1 MSTSPMSAISRSNG
15 TWARGVNAVLGMWL
29 IVSAFAWP
37 HAMAQ
42 QTNTWILGVF
52 AVLFAG
58 VGTYVSAMARWVN
71 AAIASLLFISA
82 FTLPSISKTTVANDL
97 IVAVAMF
104 ACSLVPSTVRRHRAA

>member
-1 MSTSPMSAISRSNG
+1 MRPREG
-15 TWARGVNAVLGMWL
+15 RDDE
-29 IVSAFAWP
+29 P

-58 VGTYVSAMARWVN
+58 VGTYVSASARWVN

-82 FTLPSISKTTVANDL
+82 FALPSISKTVANDL